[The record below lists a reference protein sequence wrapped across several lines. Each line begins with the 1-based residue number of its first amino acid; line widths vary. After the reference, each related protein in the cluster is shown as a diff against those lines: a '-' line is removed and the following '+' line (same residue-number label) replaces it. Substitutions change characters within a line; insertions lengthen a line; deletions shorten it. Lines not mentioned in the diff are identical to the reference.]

1 MVLNISRHC
10 REVILMIKIDDFK
23 EIYILYEFVKISVE
37 AILRKIQFKVYNI
50 LSRTMKNQNKILT
63 HYSLD

>member
-37 AILRKIQFKVYNI
+37 AIKIRK
-50 LSRTMKNQNKILT
+50 NKI
-63 HYSLD
+63 

>member
-1 MVLNISRHC
+1 MVLNISRH
-10 REVILMIKIDDFK
+10 RTEIILMIKIDDFK